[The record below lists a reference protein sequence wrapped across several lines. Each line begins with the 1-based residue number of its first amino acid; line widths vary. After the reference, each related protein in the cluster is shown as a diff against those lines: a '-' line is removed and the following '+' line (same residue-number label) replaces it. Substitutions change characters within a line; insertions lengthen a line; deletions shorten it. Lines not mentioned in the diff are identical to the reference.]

1 MAHSTIVA
9 DQLVEFLQLINDP
22 TKSKKFLDELKA
34 VSAEIKTRQGL
45 LAQKEDLESFAL
57 KVKKENSDTL
67 AEIAKKQKKCDQ
79 DSAIL
84 DAAEKAH
91 KANVE
96 KWQKQSSSLLA
107 EKEEFEKMKKQSQ
120 EEIAKQ
126 QESLATQES
135 ELTRMVKYNA
145 GLTKTLEEK
154 QEALKK
160 LLR

>member
-79 DSAIL
+79 DSAAL
-84 DAAEKAH
+84 DVSEKAH
-91 KANVE
+91 KASVE
-96 KWQKQSSSLLA
+96 KWQKQSSEFLA
-107 EKEEFEKMKKQSQ
+107 TREAFEKMKVAWAAEMEKQKEQLAIQ
-120 EEIAKQ
+120 EA
-126 QESLATQES
+126 
-135 ELTRMVKYNA
+135 ELTRMVKYNT

-154 QEALKK
+154 QEALKS